1 MTTLPKRLKDV
12 RACAVCKKDLPL
24 GPRPSVR
31 MKRSAT
37 LLIIGQVP
45 GTKVHESVVPWDD
58 RSDDRLREWHAV
70 DKDTFYD
77 DGCIAIMPIGARM
90 AHHPHPAVG
99 E

>member
-12 RACAVCKKDLPL
+12 RTRAAFKKGLPL

-37 LLIIGQVP
+37 LLIIGQAP
-45 GTKVHESVVPWDD
+45 GTKAHESVVPWDD
-58 RSDDRLREWHAV
+58 RSGDRLREWLTV
-70 DKDTFYD
+70 DKDTFSD

-90 AHHPHPAVG
+90 AHHPHPAVRQ
-99 E
+99 

>member
-1 MTTLPKRLKDV
+1 VQEGP
-12 RACAVCKKDLPL
+12 AVGAAPQ
-24 GPRPSVR
+24 RPHE
-31 MKRSAT
+31 T
-37 LLIIGQVP
+37 IGHAANHRP

-58 RSDDRLREWHAV
+58 RSGDRLREWLAV

-90 AHHPHPAVG
+90 AHHPHPAAR